1 MWYNDGMRIIECFR
15 RNWLITNII
24 IVLGEIIIACLIWLS
39 GDWFLAGSRETFGP
53 LNSYIFIWLSIV
65 IATVAAFN
73 TVRASLIASKSLEL
87 SRATTR
93 PFLNVVGGISVIWS
107 RNDGSPT
114 PVNYF
119 VIHVGNTGIFPA
131 DHVSVVL
138 NVSKTNSDNQKH
150 LFVVEGEIPSICFP
164 GEGINN
170 LIFRETKEKEQLTLA
185 NQDKLKVIIEISYQN
200 KLTHQFHKTI
210 RSYLAQYVPTAQRAP
225 TPLRRDDFW
234 D

>member
-1 MWYNDGMRIIECFR
+1 MWYNGSMDREWFDRNCSWITLLGLAVIIGLVYLGWKHGIAISFA
-15 RNWLITNII
+15 
-24 IVLGEIIIACLIWLS
+24 VLAIFVAT
-39 GDWFLAGSRETFGP
+39 FFPSRSLKLTQD
-53 LNSYIFIWLSIV
+53 
-65 IATVAAFN
+65 
-73 TVRASLIASKSLEL
+73 SLILT
-87 SRATTR
+87 RATTR

-107 RNDGSPT
+107 RDDGRPT
-114 PVNYF
+114 LINYF
-119 VIHVGNTGIFPA
+119 VIHIGNTGIFPA

-164 GEGINN
+164 GEEISN
-170 LIFRETKEKEQLTLA
+170 LTFRETKEKEQLNVA

-210 RSYLAQYVPTAQRAP
+210 RSYLAQYFPIEQREP

>member
-1 MWYNDGMRIIECFR
+1 MSKQLSEWFSK
-15 RNWLITNII
+15 NWLIVNII
-24 IVLGEIIIACLIWLS
+24 VVVAEVILAFLIWFS
-39 GDWFLAGSRETFGP
+39 GDWFFAGSRETFGP
-53 LNSYIFIWLSIV
+53 LNSYIFIWFSIA
-65 IATVAAFN
+65 IATIAALN
-73 TVRASLIASKSLEL
+73 SARASVVASKSLEL

-93 PFLNVVGGISVIWS
+93 PFLNVVGISVIWA

-119 VIHVGNTGIFPA
+119 VIHIGNTGIFPA

-164 GEGINN
+164 GEEINN
-170 LIFRETKEKEQLTLA
+170 LIFRETKEKEQLSVA
-185 NQDKLKVIIEISYQN
+185 NQDKLKVIIKISYQN

-210 RSYLAQYVPTAQRAP
+210 RSYLAQYFPTAQRAP
-225 TPLRRDDFW
+225 TPLRKDDFW

>member
-1 MWYNDGMRIIECFR
+1 MSKQLSEWFSK
-15 RNWLITNII
+15 NWLIVNII
-24 IVLGEIIIACLIWLS
+24 VVVTEVILAFLIWFS
-39 GDWFLAGSRETFGP
+39 GDWFFAGSRETFGP
-53 LNSYIFIWLSIV
+53 LNSYIFIWFSIA
-65 IATVAAFN
+65 IATIAALN
-73 TVRASLIASKSLEL
+73 SARASVVASKSLEL

-119 VIHVGNTGIFPA
+119 VIHIGNTGIFPA

-150 LFVVEGEIPSICFP
+150 LFVVEREIPSICFP
-164 GEGINN
+164 GEEIIN
-170 LIFRETKEKEQLTLA
+170 LIFREAEEKEKLTVALKG
-185 NQDKLKVIIEISYQN
+185 KLKVQIEISYQN
-200 KLTHQFHKTI
+200 KLTQRIHKTN
-210 RSYLAQYVPTAQRAP
+210 RSYLVQYFPAATSGP
-225 TPLRRDDFW
+225 ISIKEEDYW